1 MLGENLILRR
11 GPGMICNIINSL
23 EASPGPMFSM
33 HKCDV
38 ETSVSSAHTLTMVYT
53 VKKETSCVRQL
64 KWKENLKDLHIYVS
78 ELTDGIGA
86 NLKVHHVVL
95 AITF

>member
-1 MLGENLILRR
+1 MLGENLILQR
-11 GPGMICNIINSL
+11 GHGMICNIINSL

-53 VKKETSCVRQL
+53 VKKETSGVRQL
-64 KWKENLKDLHIYVS
+64 KWGN
-78 ELTDGIGA
+78 
-86 NLKVHHVVL
+86 
-95 AITF
+95 